1 METTDQVLVQ
11 TAESAPTP
19 PQPENNTALS
29 LSLPH
34 LFSGE
39 NASESEEGLDG
50 DPDVAVRRLPTH
62 LEQLPVD
69 LDVRV
74 PLPGFSMRQ
83 LLSLKRGTVLETNW
97 LASEDLPLSCGGEQF
112 LWIEFEAVDDR
123 LTARIT
129 RLA

>member
-11 TAESAPTP
+11 TGESAPEP

-29 LSLPH
+29 LTLPH
-34 LFSGE
+34 LFSAG
-39 NASESEEGLDG
+39 ASESEEGLDG
-50 DPDVAVRRLPTH
+50 DSDVAIRRLPAH

-97 LASEDLPLSCGGEQF
+97 PASEDLPLSCGGEQF

>member
-11 TAESAPTP
+11 TGESAPEP
-19 PQPENNTALS
+19 PQTENNTALS
-29 LSLPH
+29 LSLAH
-34 LFSGE
+34 RFSGE
-39 NASESEEGLDG
+39 SADESEERLDG
-50 DPDVAVRRLPTH
+50 DPDLAVHRLPSH
-62 LEQLPVD
+62 LVHLPVD

-83 LLSLKRGTVLETNW
+83 LLSLRRGTVLETNW
-97 LASEDLPLSCGGEQF
+97 PASEDLPLSCGGEQF